1 MFVQTEANRC
11 VNILLMQAIVTPKI
25 FCPLLARPMLVIMLI
40 DMRIREEVTLL
51 PLKYI
56 KFKH

>member
-11 VNILLMQAIVTPKI
+11 VNILLIQVIVTPKI
-25 FCPLLARPMLVIMLI
+25 CCPLLARPLLVIMLI
-40 DMRIREEVTLL
+40 DMRIRGEVTLL